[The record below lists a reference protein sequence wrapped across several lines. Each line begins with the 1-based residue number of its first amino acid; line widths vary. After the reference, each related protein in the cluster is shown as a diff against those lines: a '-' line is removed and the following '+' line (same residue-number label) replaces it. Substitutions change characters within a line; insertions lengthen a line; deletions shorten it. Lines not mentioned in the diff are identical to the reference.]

1 MWAPSEHWV
10 PPQSPAEHGQLI
22 VGSVGEALPGSTP
35 QHWAAPEPPSLL
47 AHGDVSADNVPF
59 DPRANEGVG
68 RSDLIK
74 EGGELSHT
82 FKIII

>member
-1 MWAPSEHWV
+1 M
-10 PPQSPAEHGQLI
+10 
-22 VGSVGEALPGSTP
+22 VGSEGSWRGGSPWQHPVAGCPTAPFPGAWKGQSG
-35 QHWAAPEPPSLL
+35 LL
-47 AHGDVSADNVPF
+47 ARGYVRAADVPF
-59 DPRANEGVG
+59 YPRANEGVG

>member
-1 MWAPSEHWV
+1 MA
-10 PPQSPAEHGQLI
+10 
-22 VGSVGEALPGSTP
+22 GSVGSWRGGFAWQHPVALGCPTASFPGVWKG
-35 QHWAAPEPPSLL
+35 QRRLL
-47 AHGDVSADNVPF
+47 AHGYVSTANVLF
-59 DPRANEGVG
+59 YPRANEGVG